1 MLLTKHETT
10 GESRWAMDGYF
21 LPPGLTLSTL
31 LELPNETMS
40 QLLNNHLA
48 QREPAAGTQAA
59 PIDPHQEVWAAGV
72 TYLRSRDARR
82 LESTVADM
90 YDRVYEAARPE
101 LFFKSVGWRVM
112 GNKMPIQIRSDS
124 HWNVPEP
131 ELVLV
136 INRYREIVG
145 YCAGNDVSSR
155 DIEGE
160 NPLYL
165 PQAKVYDG
173 SCALGHGIVLCEPE
187 EIRDIPIRLKIERAR
202 ETIFAGD
209 TTTATMKR
217 TLSELVEFLTRE
229 LDFPNG
235 VFLMTGTC
243 LVPGD
248 TFTLQPG
255 DIVSIQVGELAIENQ
270 VQILE

>member
-1 MLLTKHETT
+1 MLLTKHGTKDDA
-10 GESRWAMDGYF
+10 RWAMDGYF
-21 LPPGLTLSTL
+21 LPPGLTLGTL
-31 LELPNETMS
+31 LELPNEAML
-40 QLLNNHLA
+40 QLLKNLA
-48 QREPAAGTQAA
+48 QHEPAGGAQAA

-82 LESTVADM
+82 VESTVAAM
-90 YDRVYEAARPE
+90 YNHVYEAPRPE
-101 LFFKSVGWRVM
+101 LFFKSTGWRVM
-112 GNKMPIQIRSDS
+112 GNQMPVHIRSDS
-124 HWNVPEP
+124 RWNVPEP

-136 INRYREIVG
+136 INRYSEIVG

-165 PQAKVYDG
+165 PQAKIYNG
-173 SCALGHGIVLCEPE
+173 SCALGHGIVLCQPE
-187 EIRDIPIRLKIERAR
+187 EIKDIPIRLKIERLQ
-202 ETIFAGD
+202 ETIFAGE

-217 TLSELVEFLTRE
+217 TLAELVEYLTRQ

-248 TFTLQPG
+248 AFTLQPG
-255 DIVSIQVGELAIENQ
+255 DLVSIQVGELAIENH
-270 VQILE
+270 VQIVE